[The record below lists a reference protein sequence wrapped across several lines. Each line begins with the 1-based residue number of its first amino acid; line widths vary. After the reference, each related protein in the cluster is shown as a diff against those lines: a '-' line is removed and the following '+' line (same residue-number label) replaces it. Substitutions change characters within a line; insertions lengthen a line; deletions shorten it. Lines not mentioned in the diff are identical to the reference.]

1 MKEFNK
7 ASTPQQ
13 EGLPQISRYDVMVL
27 PLKERGAG
35 VWTLTLNDYN
45 EAIDKYLQN
54 SVQFY
59 EERNIATAPTMMT
72 VANVDFASA
81 PLQLKYY

>member
-1 MKEFNK
+1 
-7 ASTPQQ
+7 
-13 EGLPQISRYDVMVL
+13 MVL

-54 SVQFY
+54 FQFY
-59 EERNIATAPTMMT
+59 DERNTRDTAPTMKT
-72 VANVDFASA
+72 VANADF
-81 PLQLKYY
+81 L

>member
-54 SVQFY
+54 SS
-59 EERNIATAPTMMT
+59 I
-72 VANVDFASA
+72 
-81 PLQLKYY
+81 L